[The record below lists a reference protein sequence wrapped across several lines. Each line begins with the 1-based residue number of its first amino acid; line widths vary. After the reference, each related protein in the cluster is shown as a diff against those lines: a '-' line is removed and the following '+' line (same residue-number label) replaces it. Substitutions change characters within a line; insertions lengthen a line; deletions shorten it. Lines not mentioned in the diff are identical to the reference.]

1 MSIYILDF
9 TTGESMEYTDEKY
22 NELKAFG
29 HQLTLCSIVSRNG
42 REVSEDIELKTIDK
56 NKSEQN

>member
-9 TTGESMEYTDEKY
+9 TTGESMEYTVEKY

-42 REVSEDIELKTIDK
+42 REVSEDIELKMIDK